1 MALLRFFK
9 PPPHQRYVYKPRFW
23 DPNKEELQERMDRA
37 SGQNQGDA
45 ETIKS
50 RISDH
55 FSRRASRGSV
65 DSGFRERQVAR
76 SNFRLILVLAAVI
89 LLAYLVLTSIPD
101 FFALFE

>member
-23 DPNKEELQERMDRA
+23 NPEKEELKERLDRA
-37 SGQNQGDA
+37 SGDKDGDG
-45 ETIKS
+45 EVMKS

-55 FSRRASRGSV
+55 FARRSMRGSV

-76 SNFRLILVLAAVI
+76 SNFRLILILAVVI
-89 LLAYLVLTSIPD
+89 VLAYLVLTAIPG
-101 FFALFE
+101 FFEMFE